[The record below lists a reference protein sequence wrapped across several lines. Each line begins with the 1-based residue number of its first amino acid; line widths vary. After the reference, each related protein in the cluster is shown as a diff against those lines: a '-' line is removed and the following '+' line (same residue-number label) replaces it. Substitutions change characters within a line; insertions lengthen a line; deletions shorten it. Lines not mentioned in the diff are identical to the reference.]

1 MLLSSA
7 TLNLL
12 TPTIVCVPESMRA
25 CVRAA
30 ASSMRIFGRPASI
43 AFATALNLTLRRK
56 FPDDVL
62 DRLEGHTFAIVVDD
76 AGVEILFRVRGRRFV
91 PVAQAA
97 EPLLRF
103 RAVAWDY
110 AGLVA
115 READPDTLFFNRRL
129 MVEGDTEIALLVK
142 NTLDTIDIPRTRGWL
157 RRAMK
162 AVGPRGS

>member
-1 MLLSSA
+1 MNAAANAARRLPA
-7 TLNLL
+7 
-12 TPTIVCVPESMRA
+12 P
-25 CVRAA
+25 VRAV
-30 ASSMRIFGRPASI
+30 GRRLPRMPASI
-43 AFATALNLTLRRK
+43 AFATALNLTLRRR

-62 DRLEGHTFAIVVDD
+62 ERLEGHTFAIVVED

-129 MVEGDTEIALLVK
+129 VVEGDTEIALLVK
-142 NTLDTIDIPRTRGWL
+142 NTLDTIDIPRTRGILKRVL
-157 RRAMK
+157 RAAAAGNR
-162 AVGPRGS
+162 